1 MCMLYAMFVLV
12 LLTFLMMALTGYVR
26 LRSVNSGQVPARY
39 YKLMQGAEPPETVVK
54 VTRHLNNLFE
64 MPILFYSAGILS
76 IVLHLESLS
85 MLAMAWTFVA
95 FRLVHAVIHIT
106 YNNPM
111 HRLLVFTLS
120 CCALLGMWIELLIKA
135 A

>member
-26 LRSVNSGQVPARY
+26 LRSVSTGQVPARY
-39 YKLMQGAEPPETVVK
+39 YKLMQGAELPETVIK
-54 VTRHLNNLFE
+54 VGRHLNNLFE

-76 IVLHLESLS
+76 IVLHLESPS

-95 FRLVHAVIHIT
+95 FRLMHALIHIT

-111 HRLLVFTLS
+111 HRLLAFTLS
-120 CCALLGMWIELLIKA
+120 CCALLGMWIELLINA